1 MSEELKN
8 IFISIFKEI
17 TGAEPEKIS
26 QLPPSGSYRK
36 YYRIYGKDKSLIGVY
51 NNDEK
56 ENTAFVEFTKHF
68 LKKDLPVSR
77 IYKYVPAK
85 SVYLM
90 DDFGDSSLFTILT
103 ENRKDEKFPETVIPL
118 YKEAIKILP
127 QFQIEAREG
136 FNFDYCYPR
145 EKFDKQSM
153 MWDLNYFKYYF
164 LKLARVPF
172 NEQKLEDDFNT
183 LVNFL
188 LGEKQNYFMYRDYQS
203 RNIMVMKGKLFFI
216 DYQGGRE
223 GALQYDI
230 ASLIF
235 DSKANIPFKLKEEF
249 LDLYITALGEYHKV
263 NKQNFVKYYYGYV
276 LIRILQ
282 AMGAYGFRGFYER
295 KEHFLKSIPFALK
308 NLEWLLSNS
317 KISVEIPEL
326 FKAFEFLIDS
336 KELKKINEDVLDKNK
351 LTVEINSFSYKSDFP
366 VDYSGH
372 GGGFVFDCRSIHNPG
387 KYEEY
392 KFLNGKDKPVMDFLE
407 TKSEAGKFLVDVYSI
422 VDSSVEKY
430 LSRKF
435 NHLMISFGCTGGQH
449 RSVYCAERLADH
461 LTNNYD
467 VQIKLNHIEL
477 NKNI

>member
-8 IFISIFKEI
+8 IFAEIFNEA
-17 TGAEPEKIS
+17 TGNYPEKIS
-26 QLPPSGSYRK
+26 QLPPSGSYKK
-36 YYRIYGKDKSLIGVY
+36 YYRIFGEDNTLIGVY

-56 ENTAFVEFTKHF
+56 ENTAFVEFSKHF
-68 LKKDLPVSR
+68 LSKNLPVSQ
-77 IYKYVPAK
+77 IYKYVPDK

-90 DDFGDSSLFTILT
+90 DDFGDKSLFTFLN
-103 ENRKDEKFPETVIPL
+103 ENRKGKDFPEKVIPF
-118 YKEAIKILP
+118 YKKAIRLLP
-127 QFQIEAREG
+127 EFQIKARED
-136 FNFDYCYPR
+136 FNFHYCYPR
-145 EKFDKQSM
+145 EKFDKQSL

-164 LKLARVPF
+164 LKLAKVPF

-183 LVNFL
+183 FVNFL
-188 LGEKQNYFMYRDYQS
+188 LQEKQDYFMYRDYQS
-203 RNIMVMKGKLFFI
+203 RNIMVMNDDLFFI
-216 DYQGGRE
+216 DYQGGRK

-235 DSKANIPFKLKEEF
+235 DSKANIPNDLKEEF
-249 LDLYITALGEYHKV
+249 LEFYITALGEYHKV

-276 LIRILQ
+276 LIRIMQ

-317 KISVEIPEL
+317 KFTVDIPEL
-326 FKAFEFLIDS
+326 TKAFEFLIES
-336 KELKKINEDVLDKNK
+336 KELKKIGEDELDKNI
-351 LTVEINSFSYKSDFP
+351 LTIEINSFSYKSEIP

-392 KFLNGKDKPVMDFLE
+392 KFLNGKDKPVMDFLK
-407 TKSEAGKFLVDVYSI
+407 TKSEAGKFLEDVYSI

-430 LSRKF
+430 LSKKF

-449 RSVYCAERLADH
+449 RSVYCAERLAEH
-461 LTNNYD
+461 LMNKYD
-467 VQIKLNHIEL
+467 VQVKLNHIEL
-477 NKNI
+477 NKNV

>member
-17 TGAEPEKIS
+17 TGTEPEKIS

-36 YYRIYGKDKSLIGVY
+36 YYRIFGKDKSLIGVY

-56 ENTAFVEFTKHF
+56 ENTAFVEFTNHF
-68 LKKDLPVSR
+68 LKKGLPVSQ
-77 IYKYVPAK
+77 IYKYVPEK

-90 DDFGDSSLFTILT
+90 DDFGDSSLFTVLND
-103 ENRKDEKFPETVIPL
+103 ERKDDNFPGTAIPL

-127 QFQIEAREG
+127 QFQIKARED
-136 FNFDYCYPR
+136 FNFDFCYPR
-145 EKFDKQSM
+145 AKFDKQSM

-164 LKLARVPF
+164 LKLAKVPF
-172 NEQKLEDDFNT
+172 NEQKLEDDFNIF
-183 LVNFL
+183 VNFL
-188 LGEKQNYFMYRDYQS
+188 LEEKQDYFMYRDYQS
-203 RNIMVMKGKLFFI
+203 RNIMVMNDKLFFI

-235 DSKANIPFKLKEEF
+235 DAKANIPFNLKEEF

-308 NLEWLLSNS
+308 NLQWLLTNS
-317 KISVEIPEL
+317 KISVNIPEL
-326 FKAFEFLIDS
+326 LR
-336 KELKKINEDVLDKNK
+336 LL
-351 LTVEINSFSYKSDFP
+351 NS
-366 VDYSGH
+366 
-372 GGGFVFDCRSIHNPG
+372 
-387 KYEEY
+387 
-392 KFLNGKDKPVMDFLE
+392 
-407 TKSEAGKFLVDVYSI
+407 
-422 VDSSVEKY
+422 
-430 LSRKF
+430 
-435 NHLMISFGCTGGQH
+435 
-449 RSVYCAERLADH
+449 
-461 LTNNYD
+461 
-467 VQIKLNHIEL
+467 
-477 NKNI
+477 